1 LHSASIAFCIHAAR
15 PSTSATSQQAG
26 YHTAV
31 THPDTRCISTY
42 LCRCARLLLQNALSP
57 FAVPAGLG
65 PTVHCCTL
73 ALLYCT
79 ALETSHS
86 LMLSPRL
93 MGDLWP
99 TCEQV
104 MLALHCTRSILQ
116 SFSCQCCCVIALL
129 IMHLIEHPMTDQ
141 S

>member
-1 LHSASIAFCIHAAR
+1 MFFAFCIDCILHPLRSASMLPGLAHQQHHAK
-15 PSTSATSQQAG
+15 PVLSHCCLTQSQGAS
-26 YHTAV
+26 
-31 THPDTRCISTY
+31 PMY

-93 MGDLWP
+93 MSDLWP

-104 MLALHCTRSILQ
+104 MHALHYTHHSRTTMHANAATLLPCS
-116 SFSCQCCCVIALL
+116 SCA
-129 IMHLIEHPMTDQ
+129 
-141 S
+141 

>member
-1 LHSASIAFCIHAAR
+1 M
-15 PSTSATSQQAG
+15 
-26 YHTAV
+26 
-31 THPDTRCISTY
+31 Y
-42 LCRCARLLLQNALSP
+42 LCRCVRLLLQNALSP

-65 PTVHCCTL
+65 ATVHCCTL

-93 MGDLWP
+93 MSDLWP

-104 MLALHCTRSILQ
+104 MLAL
-116 SFSCQCCCVIALL
+116 ALGCRL
-129 IMHLIEHPMTDQ
+129 RRLPL
-141 S
+141 

>member
-1 LHSASIAFCIHAAR
+1 M
-15 PSTSATSQQAG
+15 
-26 YHTAV
+26 
-31 THPDTRCISTY
+31 Y

-86 LMLSPRL
+86 LMLSPWL
-93 MGDLWP
+93 MSDLWP

-104 MLALHCTRSILQ
+104 MHALHSKHYSHTPVSQLLKLLMLL
-116 SFSCQCCCVIALL
+116 SFALL
-129 IMHLIEHPMTDQ
+129 IVRLIEHLMADH